1 MASSPCG
8 EAAAFVRRTQGLRG
22 SDIAD
27 AILPQI
33 ETTADLADGAP
44 ENSAGGDQPSAF
56 RSSARSPQRRRNLLA
71 GICPALAVDVVVTL
85 IAVALIRTGP
95 RPAVA
100 QPSAP
105 VGIAP
110 VARRTRA

>member
-1 MASSPCG
+1 MFST
-8 EAAAFVRRTQGLRG
+8 R
-22 SDIAD
+22 
-27 AILPQI
+27 
-33 ETTADLADGAP
+33 
-44 ENSAGGDQPSAF
+44 SAF
-56 RSSARSPQRRRNLLA
+56 PTPLWV
-71 GICPALAVDVVVTL
+71 GIYSDLPLAVDVVVTL
-85 IAVALIRTGP
+85 IAVALIWTGRRP